1 MKWEDMSNSDTSSA
15 HRFHDLTKYI
25 WIEEDGELQAYMG
38 EPPELGPAMGEELKE
53 NEPLPYKNYLT
64 LNPIP
69 LPTEFDDAPV
79 PGLASIAANGEVDVA
94 EAVPSLAD
102 IARTC
107 LLSNGILKRGGHGT
121 GRVIEYRAA
130 GGTGARY
137 HLELYLV
144 CGDLPGLA
152 AGVYHYAANDHALRQ
167 LRAGDFRGALVTAT
181 GAEPAVASAP
191 ATMII
196 TSTFWRNGWRY
207 LNRAYRH
214 AYWDMGTTLV
224 NVLAVSASQQLPTR
238 LVFGYVDDEIN
249 RLIGVDGVKEA
260 ALSMVTLGRT
270 SVPVPETP
278 VVEEIDY
285 PVEPVSAWE
294 LEFPEMYEA
303 HRQSSLQSSEEV
315 AEWRAHPLVL
325 QHPEP
330 AGKLIQ
336 LQPVDL
342 SELDARSI
350 DEIIR
355 RRRSVRHYDVD
366 TPAPFAAF
374 STLLTLSAQGVVSDA
389 LDHSAPSLNGRY
401 LIVNNVEG
409 IEPGVYVHHPDLGAI
424 EQLQTGSFREEAAQ
438 LASGQEYAANA
449 HVNFYSLV
457 DLDAVLEHYGNR
469 GYRIAQTEGAL
480 FASKL
485 HLAAHAVGLGAVGS
499 TSRDNL
505 VIDFFSPHAAG
516 KAYMFILT
524 FGVRRRRAS

>member
-1 MKWEDMSNSDTSSA
+1 MANRDTSSA
-15 HRFHDLTKYI
+15 RRFHDLTKYI
-25 WIEEDGELQAYMG
+25 WVEEEGQVKAYMG
-38 EPPELGPAMGEELKE
+38 EPPDLHQAMGDQLKE

-64 LNPIP
+64 LDPIP
-69 LPTEFDDAPV
+69 LPTDFDDAPV
-79 PGLASIAANGEVDVA
+79 PGLTSIAANGEVDVA

-102 IARTC
+102 IARIC
-107 LLSNGILKRGGHGT
+107 LLSNGILKRGSHGT

-167 LRAGDFRGALVTAT
+167 LRAGDFRSVLVEAT

-191 ATMII
+191 ATMVV

-224 NVLAVSASQQLPTR
+224 NVLAVSASNQLPTK
-238 LVFGYVDDEIN
+238 LVFGYVDEQVN
-249 RLIGVDGVKEA
+249 HLIGVDGVKEA

-270 SVPVPETP
+270 SEPAPSSPDVPV
-278 VVEEIDY
+278 IDH
-285 PVEPVSAWE
+285 PTEPLSAWE
-294 LEFPEMYEA
+294 IEFPDIYEA
-303 HRQSSLQSSEEV
+303 HRNSSLLTGDEV
-315 AEWRAHPLVL
+315 AEWRSAPLVL
-325 QHPEP
+325 RHPEP
-330 AGKLIQ
+330 TGKLIN
-336 LQPVDL
+336 LEPVDL
-342 SELDARSI
+342 ADLDTRSI
-350 DEIIR
+350 DDIIR

-366 TPAPFAAF
+366 KPAPFAAF
-374 STLLTLSAQGVVSDA
+374 STLLALSSQGVVSDV
-389 LDHSAPSLNGRY
+389 LDHTAPLLNGRY

-409 IEPGVYVHHPDLGAI
+409 VEPGAYVHHPELGAI
-424 EQLQTGSFREEAAQ
+424 EQLRAGNFRKDAAI

-469 GYRIAQTEGAL
+469 GYRIVQTEGAL

-499 TSRDNL
+499 TSRDNM

-524 FGVRRRRAS
+524 FGVRRRRTG